1 VDVEEID
8 TLNPKSLVWVNDT
21 VDDNF
26 NSKWADDDTNDFEW
40 AEPAEE
46 AYRTE
51 IFDANTA
58 IQLHIEG
65 DEIGD
70 DFALVGIEF
79 KDILMDE

>member
-1 VDVEEID
+1 M
-8 TLNPKSLVWVNDT
+8 NPKSLVWVDNT
-21 VDDNF
+21 LVDDF
-26 NSKWADDDTNDFEW
+26 NSMWAEDDANGFEW
-40 AEPAEE
+40 AEPTEE

-65 DEIGD
+65 ENLGD

-79 KDILMDE
+79 KEILLDE